1 MRVQILRILIRNR
14 NSFLLNG
21 KKKEKKKRRYL
32 NSIDFFVCLF
42 WIYFYKMDFIEKKG
56 NRIIQAY

>member
-21 KKKEKKKRRYL
+21 KKKGKKRGG
-32 NSIDFFVCLF
+32 I
-42 WIYFYKMDFIEKKG
+42 
-56 NRIIQAY
+56 

>member
-21 KKKEKKKRRYL
+21 KKKGKKKVKEFELYRFLRL
-32 NSIDFFVCLF
+32 FVLDLF
-42 WIYFYKMDFIEKKG
+42 L
-56 NRIIQAY
+56 